1 MVTAPETTHFFV
13 TDWCEIGRLRPIACG
28 GFRQRRHS
36 EVNLWK
42 DTLNAGVLTGQPAQ
56 THCSA
61 AQNDDLNRGGVRAL
75 PPFRQDR
82 RGNGRFFRVATKRLV
97 PENAGEDRVH
107 MPVVIIEVELFLD
120 LLRA

>member
-28 GFRQRRHS
+28 GFSQRRHS
-36 EVNLWK
+36 DVKFLEGRAERWRARRAAGAS
-42 DTLNAGVLTGQPAQ
+42 TLLGCAD
-56 THCSA
+56 
-61 AQNDDLNRGGVRAL
+61 DDLNRGGVRAL

-82 RGNGRFFRVATKRLV
+82 RRNGRFFRVATKRLL

-107 MPVVIIEVELFLD
+107 MPVVKIEVELFLD